1 MARSYAKIRPHRDRV
16 YDADAVQA
24 LYKISTGTLGNWGR
38 EGLRAVEGTR
48 PRLYR
53 GAELVRFHSER
64 EARTRKVLREGEF
77 KCFGC
82 KAIVSPEPS
91 AVRLHKTPKFGAN
104 ASCPL
109 CGTALTKKLGETEY
123 DKFRSYQDANTT
135 WDRSGESSGREA
147 VGIGGSGQGPV
158 IWNAKN
164 ERLIYEW
171 QVFAG
176 KYSDKTINAHLADIR
191 RFEAFTG
198 IKTFTEITP
207 VQAAAY
213 RERLVEG
220 YRMAVGDKRLS
231 ASTVRH
237 AASYLRSFFDWVE
250 DRGRRAV
257 RPSISGYFALPK
269 SLHQSVAPRG
279 TRDYLPLEVALE
291 AAKLLPGDDL
301 LARRDRAIFCLAYI
315 GALRESAL
323 ISLRLRHVDM
333 VARLIRHDGRE
344 LRAKNG
350 KDYMISWF
358 PGTEAIWSF
367 VKAWVEELGALGA
380 TPEDALFPDAKTLR
394 GIPVGASDR
403 EMGARACWA
412 PMDTAHAVDTVFQ
425 RAGALVGRKIT
436 PHSARHTMARHGEQ
450 TVQTPKQRKAWSMS
464 MGHDNET
471 TTWGNYGK
479 MTEEARA
486 RAMAQ
491 ISEDSTLSYEDLEL
505 LVRRLLLV
513 FSRDSPEF
521 QKSEQLLRLAEAKY
535 VGKSE

>member
-1 MARSYAKIRPHRDRV
+1 MARSYAKIRPHQDRV

-24 LYKISTGTLGNWGR
+24 LYNISTGTLGNWGR

-64 EARTRKVLREGEF
+64 DIRTRKVLREGEF

-82 KAIVSPEPS
+82 KAVVSPEPS
-91 AVRLHKTPKFGAN
+91 TVRLYETPKFGAN

-123 DKFRSYQDANTT
+123 DKFRAHQKANTT
-135 WDRSGESSGREA
+135 WDRSGEGSGRGA

-158 IWNAKN
+158 IWNAEN
-164 ERLIYEW
+164 ERLIYDW

-176 KYSDKTINAHLADIR
+176 KYCDKTVNAHLADIR
-191 RFEAFTG
+191 RFETFTG
-198 IKTFTEITP
+198 RKTFTEITP
-207 VQAAAY
+207 AQAAAY
-213 RERLVEG
+213 RDQLVAG
-220 YRMAVGDKRLS
+220 YRVAVGDKRLS

-237 AASYLRSFFDWVE
+237 AASYLRSFFYWVE
-250 DRGRRAV
+250 DRGRKAV

-269 SLHQSVAPRG
+269 SLNQSVAPRG
-279 TRDYLPLEVALE
+279 KRDYLPLGVALE
-291 AAKLLPGDDL
+291 AATLLPGDDL
-301 LARRDRAIFCLAYI
+301 LARRDRAIFCLAYV

-323 ISLRLRHVDM
+323 ISLRLRHVDI
-333 VARLIRHDGRE
+333 VARVIRHDGRE

-350 KDYMISWF
+350 KDYTISWF
-358 PGTEAIWSF
+358 PGTEAIWGF
-367 VKAWVEELGALGA
+367 VEAWAEELSALGA
-380 TPEDALFPDAKTLR
+380 TPHDALFPDALTLR
-394 GIPVGASDR
+394 EIVLGASN
-403 EMGARACWA
+403 GGASARACWA
-412 PMDTAHAVDTVFQ
+412 PMGSAHAVDTVFQ

-450 TVQTPKQRKAWSMS
+450 TVRTPEQRKAWSMN

-479 MTEEARA
+479 MTDEARA

-491 ISEDSTLSYEDLEL
+491 ISEDSTLTYEDLEL
-505 LVRRLLLV
+505 LVRWLLHDI
-513 FSRDSPEF
+513 SRESPEF
-521 QKSEQLLRLAEAKY
+521 QKTEKLLRLAEAKY
-535 VGKSE
+535 VGKSN

>member
-1 MARSYAKIRPHRDRV
+1 MARSYAKTRPHQDRV

-38 EGLRAVEGTR
+38 EGLHAVEGTR

-53 GAELVRFHSER
+53 GAELVRFHCER
-64 EARTRKVLREGEF
+64 EDRTRKRLREGEF

-82 KAIVSPEPS
+82 KAVVSPEPS
-91 AVRLHKTPKFGAN
+91 TVRLHKTPKLGAN

-109 CGTALTKKLGETEY
+109 CGTAMIKKLGETEY
-123 DKFRSYQDANTT
+123 DKFRAHQNANTT
-135 WDRSGESSGREA
+135 WNLSDEGSGREA

-158 IWNAKN
+158 IWNAEN

-191 RFEAFTG
+191 RFEAFTDR
-198 IKTFTEITP
+198 KTFTEITP
-207 VQAAAY
+207 AQAAAY
-213 RERLVEG
+213 RDQLVSG
-220 YRMAVGDKRLS
+220 YRVAVGDKRLS

-250 DRGRRAV
+250 DRGRKAV

-279 TRDYLPLEVALE
+279 KRDYLPLDVALE
-291 AAKLLPGDDL
+291 AAARLPGDDL
-301 LARRDRAIFCLAYI
+301 LARRDRAIFCLAYV

-323 ISLRLRHVDM
+323 ISLRLRHVDI
-333 VARLIRHDGRE
+333 VARVIRHDGRE

-350 KDYMISWF
+350 KDYTISWF
-358 PGTEAIWSF
+358 PGTEAIWGF
-367 VKAWVEELGALGA
+367 VDAWIEELGALGA
-380 TPEDALFPDAKTLR
+380 ALDDALFPDAQTLR
-394 GIPVGASDR
+394 EIALGTSKGGA
-403 EMGARACWA
+403 GVRACWA
-412 PMDTAHAVDTVFQ
+412 PMGSPHAVDTVFQ

-450 TVQTPKQRKAWSMS
+450 TVRTPEQRKAWSMN
-464 MGHDNET
+464 MGHDSET

-479 MTEEARA
+479 MTEEAQA

-491 ISEDSTLSYEDLEL
+491 TSEDSTLTYEDLEI

-521 QKSEQLLRLAEAKY
+521 QRSEQLLRLAEAKY